1 MCCRQMNEPTE
12 KKWITISGSG
22 MLAMLTVCNQT
33 SADTRDFLPF
43 KSSIEFVIDS
53 MPQLLKFSERLSK
66 KQRNSL
72 ANLQLHVASND
83 SIIE

>member
-1 MCCRQMNEPTE
+1 
-12 KKWITISGSG
+12 
-22 MLAMLTVCNQT
+22 
-33 SADTRDFLPF
+33 LPF

-72 ANLQLHVASND
+72 ANLQLHVASTD